1 MRKLQQHPHFWPLLA
16 TAVVLLITPFMLRNQ
31 GRLWLC
37 SCNEVWLWSG
47 DIWSAHNSQHIL
59 DPYSITHVLHGLA
72 FWAILH
78 WLAPSWP
85 LLWRFWLAITVESL
99 WEVVE
104 NAAFIID
111 RYREATIALGYE
123 GDSIVNSLAD
133 IALCG
138 LGFYIAQRI
147 GWRWAILL
155 FALTEIALTLWIRDS
170 LLLNVLMLL
179 VPIDSIRDWQAGLRG

>member
-1 MRKLQQHPHFWPLLA
+1 MRKRHKSPNFWPLLA
-16 TAVVLLITPFMLRNQ
+16 TATVLIIATFMLRNQ
-31 GRLWLC
+31 GRFWIC

-59 DPYSITHVLHGLA
+59 DPYSFTHVLHGLA

-78 WLAPSWP
+78 WLAPQWP
-85 LLWRFWLAITVESL
+85 LMWRFWVAIAVESL

-147 GWRWAILL
+147 GWRWALLL
-155 FALTEIALTLWIRDS
+155 FITTEIALTLWIRDS

-179 VPIDSIRDWQAGLRG
+179 APVDSIRDWQAGLQG